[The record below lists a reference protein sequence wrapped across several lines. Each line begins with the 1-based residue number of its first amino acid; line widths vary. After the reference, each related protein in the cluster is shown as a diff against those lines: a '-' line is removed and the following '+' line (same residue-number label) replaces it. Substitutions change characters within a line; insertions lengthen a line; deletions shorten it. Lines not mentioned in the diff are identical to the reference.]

1 MNISR
6 YIENGSLSTVLKKFG
21 SFSEPLV
28 AIYVTQILRGLEY
41 LHEQGALHRDI
52 KGANILTTKDG
63 LVKLADFGVAIK
75 LTEVSNIKKR
85 GVQEDSHDVVGSP
98 YWIAPEIIEMATPT
112 AACDIWWAI
121 ICDLF
126 SSVSLYNIS
135 SCCELH
141 RVTEF

>member
-1 MNISR
+1 MLVLLASHTLLLHQIISQNTDMIIESSR

-75 LTEVSNIKKR
+75 LTDASNMKKR
-85 GVQEDSHDVVGSP
+85 GVQEDSHDVVGSS

-112 AACDIWWAI
+112 AACDIW
-121 ICDLF
+121 
-126 SSVSLYNIS
+126 
-135 SCCELH
+135 
-141 RVTEF
+141 